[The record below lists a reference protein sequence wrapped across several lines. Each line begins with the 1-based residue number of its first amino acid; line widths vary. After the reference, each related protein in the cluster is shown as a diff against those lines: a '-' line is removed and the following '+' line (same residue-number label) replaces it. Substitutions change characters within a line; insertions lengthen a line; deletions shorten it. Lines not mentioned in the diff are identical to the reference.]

1 LLIGGL
7 DLSATI
13 GRTLSIGSTRI
24 QVHGETKP
32 CGLMDQQHA
41 GLRQALVPDC
51 RGGVY
56 GQVLTGGT
64 ILVGD
69 PVSLIA

>member
-1 LLIGGL
+1 
-7 DLSATI
+7 
-13 GRTLSIGSTRI
+13 
-24 QVHGETKP
+24 
-32 CGLMDQQHA
+32 MDQQHA

-69 PVSLIA
+69 AVTLIA